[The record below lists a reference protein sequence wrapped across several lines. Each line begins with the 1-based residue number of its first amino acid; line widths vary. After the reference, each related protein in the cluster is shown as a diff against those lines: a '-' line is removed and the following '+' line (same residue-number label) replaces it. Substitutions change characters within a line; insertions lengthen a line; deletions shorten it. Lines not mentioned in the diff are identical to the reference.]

1 MSYLSSRARA
11 GNRPPVKAVF
21 YEPDPFAD
29 VVRQYRPLVTRAAY
43 RITRNIEDAHDV
55 AQFVFMQM
63 YVNSPQLDDDRAV
76 DRWLYVVT
84 RNKALDVYCRRR
96 REESLATLE
105 GCNLSGMGLEEIV
118 LQNERNRHV
127 RAAIRMLPA
136 PQRRVIEL
144 RHLMSFP
151 PTEIAD
157 RLGISTE
164 RVKREVERAT
174 FRLRAEM
181 RRCKLDRDVP

>member
-1 MSYLSSRARA
+1 MSYLSSRTRA
-11 GNRPPVKAVF
+11 SERRSVTTML
-21 YEPDPFAD
+21 YEPDPFED
-29 VVRQYRPLVTRAAY
+29 LVRQYRPWVTRAAY
-43 RITRNIEDAHDV
+43 RITRNIDDAHDV
-55 AQFVFMQM
+55 TQFVFMQV
-63 YVNSPQLDDDRAV
+63 YVKSPQLDDSRAV

-84 RNKALDVYCRRR
+84 RNKALDVYYRRR
-96 REESLATLE
+96 REESLAAL
-105 GCNLSGMGLEEIV
+105 GCDLPGVGLEEIV

-127 RAAIRMLPA
+127 RAAISRLPA
-136 PQRRVIEL
+136 SQRRVIEL
-144 RHLMSFP
+144 RHLMSYP

-164 RVKREVERAT
+164 RVKREVARAT